1 MKLEAHDLTF
11 SYDGGTYQ
19 ADHISLTLE
28 PGCFTVLLGP
38 NGCGKST
45 LLRLLTGELTPESG
59 SVLLDGRPV
68 REWSGRERAL
78 RLGVVL
84 QSAPPALAF
93 TVREYVTMGRS
104 PRLPVFGPVSAEDR
118 RRIAEAMEIFGVTA
132 LAERPCHTL
141 SGGERQRVML
151 AAAWADDPGVL
162 LLDEPVSAAD
172 PAQTLLILK
181 ALRKKS
187 EQAAVFMISHDLSL
201 SANFADRLL
210 LSRHG
215 RILASGTPSAVL
227 TPENIRA
234 LYDVDALILHSPDG
248 ISAVLPKKI

>member
-1 MKLEAHDLTF
+1 
-11 SYDGGTYQ
+11 
-19 ADHISLTLE
+19 
-28 PGCFTVLLGP
+28 
-38 NGCGKST
+38 
-45 LLRLLTGELTPESG
+45 
-59 SVLLDGRPV
+59 
-68 REWSGRERAL
+68 
-78 RLGVVL
+78 
-84 QSAPPALAF
+84 
-93 TVREYVTMGRS
+93 
-104 PRLPVFGPVSAEDR
+104 
-118 RRIAEAMEIFGVTA
+118 
-132 LAERPCHTL
+132 
-141 SGGERQRVML
+141 ML
-151 AAAWADDPGVL
+151 AAAWADDPGIL

-215 RILASGTPSAVL
+215 GILASGTPSAVL